1 MYLYIC
7 SLLLMLLLIHENM
20 MQTKILVRS
29 ETVCSF
35 QRSIQREYKQ
45 IPGYFNK
52 CVHLNLTVL
61 IPLFQT
67 TPPLIQVSSLSRNC
81 SFSLQKIPNKV
92 IEKNP

>member
-1 MYLYIC
+1 MYLCIC

-52 CVHLNLTVL
+52 RVHLNLTVL

-67 TPPLIQVSSLSRNC
+67 TPPNSSE
-81 SFSLQKIPNKV
+81 FS
-92 IEKNP
+92 E